1 MVSLPGDSASSER
14 VVNTPYA
21 TASNAHITATSAPWS
36 DRKLDKGTP
45 LESDKKGSPCGPPW
59 SAGSLPRGPAY
70 CPGTH
75 KRPDDW
81 AGPVPPSD
89 GFSCSGSAPWFP
101 DSWTYAICR
110 RDSASLTGPSSSP

>member
-21 TASNAHITATSAPWS
+21 TASNAQITATSAPRS

-45 LESDKKGSPCGPPW
+45 LDSDKAETAARDGPPW

-70 CPGTH
+70 CPGTPS
-75 KRPDDW
+75 RPDDC
-81 AGPVPPSD
+81 AGPAPSSG
-89 GFSCSGSAPWFP
+89 GFSCCCAGDWFP

-110 RDSASLTGPSSSP
+110 RDS